1 MGSHLINM
9 NYSVHK
15 VFLLFGASLLVS
27 SMVTLSTA
35 SKIYHERTIEIGVVV
50 DKFLWQTMKEQSGG
64 DDFTAEKNMKNM
76 VNNLI
81 KSTEKFTMH
90 ESISEKGGFRL
101 VNNGDPIIWKT
112 DSDGDQAKMTYDEG
126 YVDVYNK
133 FSTWIWHNDPK
144 QKGDNDLMI
153 FLSGAHHKLGLS
165 LSPRQNVGVANV
177 NTICDPE
184 RISTLMVTISLENK
198 SSAFDGKLLA
208 HELGHVL
215 GAYHDNERADSII
228 DDNTFNTCEIGKY
241 IMSPWTSG
249 TEWSQCPR
257 KYIDEFFNR
266 REKKN
271 GDYFKLYFN
280 MENIENR
287 NYCLYT

>member
-112 DSDGDQAKMTYDEG
+112 DSDGDQAKMTYNG
-126 YVDVYNK
+126 SSDVYSK
-133 FSTWIWHNDPK
+133 FSTWIYNNPK

-165 LSPRQNVGVANV
+165 LSPIQNSGTAGVD
-177 NTICDPE
+177 TICRPE
-184 RISTLMVTISLENK
+184 SSLMVTITLENK
-198 SSAFDGKLLA
+198 SA
-208 HELGHVL
+208 
-215 GAYHDNERADSII
+215 N
-228 DDNTFNTCEIGKY
+228 
-241 IMSPWTSG
+241 
-249 TEWSQCPR
+249 
-257 KYIDEFFNR
+257 
-266 REKKN
+266 
-271 GDYFKLYFN
+271 
-280 MENIENR
+280 
-287 NYCLYT
+287 

>member
-9 NYSVHK
+9 NYSAHK
-15 VFLLFGASLLVS
+15 VFLLFGASLFVS

-76 VNNLI
+76 VNTLI
-81 KSTEKFTMH
+81 KSAEKCTMH
-90 ESISEKGGFRL
+90 DSISEKGGFRL

-112 DSDGDQAKMTYDEG
+112 DSDGDQAKMTYKG
-126 YVDVYNK
+126 SSDVYSK
-133 FSTWIWHNDPK
+133 FSTWIYNNPK

-165 LSPRQNVGVANV
+165 PRQNVGTAGVD
-177 NTICDPE
+177 TICHPK
-184 RISTLMVTISLENK
+184 RISTLMVTIPLENK
-198 SSAFDGKLLA
+198 SSADSDAAGKLLA
-208 HELGHVL
+208 HEIGHGL
-215 GAYHDNERADSII
+215 GANHDGKTDK
-228 DDNTFNTCEIGKY
+228 NTCSEGTH
-241 IMSPWTSG
+241 IMSPSTTGVSA
-249 TEWSQCPR
+249 EWSECSR
-257 KYIDEFFNR
+257 KYIDEAFNR
-266 REKKN
+266 RERKN
-271 GDYFKLYFN
+271 YFKLFFN
-280 MENIENR
+280 MENNENW

>member
-9 NYSVHK
+9 NCSAHK
-15 VFLLFGASLLVS
+15 VFLLFGASLFVS

-81 KSTEKFTMH
+81 KSAEKCTMH

-112 DSDGDQAKMTYDEG
+112 DSDGDQAKMTYKG
-126 YVDVYNK
+126 SSDVNYKFFKWINK
-133 FSTWIWHNDPK
+133 NPK

-165 LSPRQNVGVANV
+165 LSPIQNSGTAGVD
-177 NTICDPE
+177 TICRPE
-184 RISTLMVTISLENK
+184 SSLMVTITLENK
-198 SSAFDGKLLA
+198 SANSDAGRLLA
-208 HELGHVL
+208 HEIGHVL
-215 GAYHDNERADSII
+215 GSSHDGDTVDGIL
-228 DDNTFNTCEIGKY
+228 NTCEIGKY
-241 IMSPWTSG
+241 IMSAWTDG
-249 TEWSQCPR
+249 TEWSECSR
-257 KYIDEFFNR
+257 KYIDEAFKR
-266 REKKN
+266 RERKKEDAR
-271 GDYFKLYFN
+271 DYFKLNFN
-280 MENIENR
+280 MENIENW

>member
-50 DKFLWQTMKEQSGG
+50 D
-64 DDFTAEKNMKNM
+64 DFTAEKNMKNM

-81 KSTEKFTMH
+81 KSTEKFTMLD
-90 ESISEKGGFRL
+90 SISEKGGFRL

-112 DSDGDQAKMTYDEG
+112 DSDGDQAKMTYNG
-126 YVDVYNK
+126 LKDVSVK
-133 FSTWIWHNDPK
+133 FSTWIYNKWRRNGV
-144 QKGDNDLMI
+144 KGDNDLMI

-165 LSPRQNVGVANV
+165 LSPIQNSGTAGVD
-177 NTICDPE
+177 TICRPE
-184 RISTLMVTISLENK
+184 SSLMVTITLENK
-198 SSAFDGKLLA
+198 SANSDAGRLLA
-208 HELGHVL
+208 HEIGHVL
-215 GAYHDNERADSII
+215 RSSHDGDTVDGIL
-228 DDNTFNTCEIGKY
+228 NTCEIGKY
-241 IMSPWTSG
+241 IMSAWTDG
-249 TEWSQCPR
+249 TEWSECSR
-257 KYIDEFFNR
+257 KYIDEAFKR
-266 REKKN
+266 RERKKEDAR
-271 GDYFKLYFN
+271 DYFKLNFN
-280 MENIENR
+280 MENIENW

>member
-15 VFLLFGASLLVS
+15 VFLLFGASLFVS

-81 KSTEKFTMH
+81 KSTEKFTMLD
-90 ESISEKGGFRL
+90 SISEKGGFRL

-112 DSDGDQAKMTYDEG
+112 DSDGDQAKMTYNG
-126 YVDVYNK
+126 LKDVSVK
-133 FSTWIWHNDPK
+133 FSTWIYNKWRRNGV
-144 QKGDNDLMI
+144 KGDNDLMI

-165 LSPRQNVGVANV
+165 LSPIQNSGTAGVD
-177 NTICDPE
+177 TICRPE
-184 RISTLMVTISLENK
+184 SSLMVTITLENK
-198 SSAFDGKLLA
+198 SANSDAGRLLA
-208 HELGHVL
+208 HEIGHVL
-215 GAYHDNERADSII
+215 GSSHDGDTVDGIL
-228 DDNTFNTCEIGKY
+228 NTCEIESISTKL
-241 IMSPWTSG
+241 S
-249 TEWSQCPR
+249 R
-257 KYIDEFFNR
+257 DEK
-266 REKKN
+266 EKKKMPEIILN
-271 GDYFKLYFN
+271 
-280 MENIENR
+280 
-287 NYCLYT
+287 